1 MNEIKEDENIY
12 SIRTFER
19 IVHIPK
25 WEEIPLSGF
34 ESGKLDI
41 DKMIKVF
48 LENPSAGSKEEISET
63 ASKIKAEEVEKKRE
77 KDNIGG

>member
-34 ESGKLDI
+34 EDGKLDI
-41 DKMIKVF
+41 DKMIEVF
-48 LENPSAGSKEEISET
+48 LENSSAGSKEEISET
-63 ASKIKAEEVEKKRE
+63 ASKIKAEEVEKKQE
-77 KDNIGG
+77 KDNIGE